1 MASEEVLARRNIRV
15 VKMDSLLRGGAV
27 RGVVNLGGKEFQYQY
42 SYNLYRD
49 LGFGNKKI
57 EYYALH
63 RKMVS
68 PHEIFPQVSIEE
80 NLLNEID
87 FEVETKSEKD
97 ENDDDFDSNNSDNS
111 AFDYPD

>member
-1 MASEEVLARRNIRV
+1 
-15 VKMDSLLRGGAV
+15 
-27 RGVVNLGGKEFQYQY
+27 
-42 SYNLYRD
+42 
-49 LGFGNKKI
+49 
-57 EYYALH
+57 
-63 RKMVS
+63 MVS